1 MKWYQR
7 KMEWFW
13 IEMNLT
19 RIENMPTL
27 SVIEQLSYSHLV
39 LAEMWDFYNLEDIK
53 KNNAN
58 ALIRQ
63 WFKNQSEEFLQFVL
77 FLKKQKLL
85 DYVMFADDKSVYVFK
100 EQRLLS
106 YSHLSCKNVEELAEF
121 LFEIV
126 PKHLNS

>member
-1 MKWYQR
+1 
-7 KMEWFW
+7 MEWFW